1 MGMGASVFNAKVV
14 LSSQNKAGD
23 AFKRAGKEADGFSK
37 KLADV
42 GKAAAIAGAAMAA
55 AFGVNAIK
63 KMNDF
68 GKAVG
73 DLAAITGASGQDLDK
88 LSNASKRLGAT
99 TTLSATQAAEAFKL
113 VASAKPELL
122 KNNDA
127 LIATT
132 ESAVLLAEAAGIEL
146 PEAAIALG
154 GALNQFGKGAEY
166 ASEAVDILASSS
178 QLGSAEVSEVSEALK
193 NVGPQ
198 ANLMGISMKDT
209 AALIEAMAASNI
221 KGADAGTKLNT
232 MLIALETQAN
242 DKFNPAVVGIT
253 QALRNLRDANLS
265 ATDKMALFQKR
276 GMSGFNILM
285 QQQGLFE
292 ELTSTLGKSGT
303 AADQA
308 RARFDN
314 LNGDVLRM
322 LSSFEYLS
330 ITVGERYTGALRDAT
345 TLSSAMFLV
354 LADGQSKLGEISGGF
369 GVVDWAIRAATTA
382 VSFFTGGWEILVGSF
397 TSGITAIK
405 ALMEG
410 DLEGAMQAGAENAS
424 NFVEVGRVM
433 AENFSNIWSEDVRT
447 KMQEGFENNVNAP
460 LLAALDALDAE
471 IANRAATAG
480 EEAATAAAEK
490 EREAFER
497 KLEALQENLA
507 SEREILETER
517 LERAE
522 IIQEALE
529 EGLLNDEA
537 AKELA
542 YAAEAKYQNGINS
555 LVKKGLTQRQ
565 QFEQMATKLKVKT
578 VLGGIT
584 ELTQGVATSNKA
596 MFNIN
601 KAAALANAIVSLPS
615 HVANTMKQYPYPISI
630 AMGALAAAASIAQIS
645 AIKSTSFEGGGT
657 GTTPSAVGTVPT
669 INDQPFGRT
678 DAPSL
683 SFEDVNAPSE
693 KVIVVEGLDTNTA
706 INADTAR
713 AVIEGIGEAI
723 GDGAT
728 VRFR

>member
-1 MGMGASVFNAKVV
+1 
-14 LSSQNKAGD
+14 L
-23 AFKRAGKEADGFSK
+23 
-37 KLADV
+37 
-42 GKAAAIAGAAMAA
+42 
-55 AFGVNAIK
+55 
-63 KMNDF
+63 
-68 GKAVG
+68 
-73 DLAAITGASGQDLDK
+73 
-88 LSNASKRLGAT
+88 
-99 TTLSATQAAEAFKL
+99 
-113 VASAKPELL
+113 
-122 KNNDA
+122 
-127 LIATT
+127 
-132 ESAVLLAEAAGIEL
+132 
-146 PEAAIALG
+146 
-154 GALNQFGKGAEY
+154 
-166 ASEAVDILASSS
+166 
-178 QLGSAEVSEVSEALK
+178 
-193 NVGPQ
+193 
-198 ANLMGISMKDT
+198 
-209 AALIEAMAASNI
+209 
-221 KGADAGTKLNT
+221 
-232 MLIALETQAN
+232 AN
-242 DKFNPAVVGIT
+242 D
-253 QALRNLRDANLS
+253 
-265 ATDKMALFQKR
+265 
-276 GMSGFNILM
+276 
-285 QQQGLFE
+285 
-292 ELTSTLGKSGT
+292 
-303 AADQA
+303 
-308 RARFDN
+308 
-314 LNGDVLRM
+314 
-322 LSSFEYLS
+322 
-330 ITVGERYTGALRDAT
+330 TGALRDAT